1 MALAARSMAASVRA
15 LAALALVGL
24 TGWALA
30 APAEERLTYVVSTLG
45 VSVGHAEVRA
55 SPLPEG
61 YTHIS
66 ARAWS
71 AAWYERVYRLDERLE
86 SEWHAALG
94 SRRYAADVIEGDFV
108 EARALGF
115 SPSEVTV
122 HFRRPA
128 DPGALKRLPPFG
140 RPIDDPLSVVW
151 RLRQDPPRPGV
162 SRDLEVFD
170 GKRLVTLRAR
180 SEAAGVCPAPYAA
193 RSCLQL
199 RVGGARPGEV
209 KSDAEVH
216 MLLSDDADHLPVT
229 ATLSAP
235 GLDVTATLTAWSP
248 GAPG

>member
-1 MALAARSMAASVRA
+1 MRVRVSA
-15 LAALALVGL
+15 IVCALVATIGLL
-24 TGWALA
+24 TGWASA
-30 APAEERLTYVVSTLG
+30 APGEERLTYAVTTLG
-45 VSVGHAEVRA
+45 LSVGHAEVRA
-55 SPLPEG
+55 WALPDDF
-61 YTHIS
+61 THIS

-86 SEWHAALG
+86 SEWNVALG
-94 SRRYAADVIEGDFV
+94 SRRYAADVVEGDFI
-108 EARALGF
+108 EHRALALG
-115 SPSEVTV
+115 PAEVSV

-128 DPGALKRLPPFG
+128 DPGVIKRLPPFD

-151 RLRQDPPRPGV
+151 RLRHDPPRPGA

-180 SEAAGVCPAPYAA
+180 AEAAGACPAPYAD
-193 RSCLQL
+193 RPCLSV

-209 KSDAEVH
+209 KSDAEVQ
-216 MLLSDDADHLPVT
+216 MLLSDDADHLPIT

-248 GAPG
+248 GAAR

>member
-1 MALAARSMAASVRA
+1 MALAARSMAAPVRG
-15 LAALALVGL
+15 ALVVMILGL
-24 TGWALA
+24 AGLALA
-30 APAEERLTYVVSTLG
+30 APAEERLTYAVTTLG
-45 VSVGHAEVRA
+45 LSVGHAEVRA
-55 SPLPEG
+55 RALPDA

-71 AAWYERVYRLDERLE
+71 AAWYERVYRLDDRLE
-86 SEWHAALG
+86 SEWHAVLG
-94 SRRYAADVIEGDFV
+94 SRRYAAEVVEGDFV
-108 EARALGF
+108 EARALQL
-115 SPSEVTV
+115 SASEVSV
-122 HFRRPA
+122 HFRRPT
-128 DPGALKRLPPFG
+128 DPGAVKRLPPFG

-151 RLRQDPPRPGV
+151 RLRHDPPRPGV

-180 SEAAGVCPAPYAA
+180 AEAAGACPAPHAD
-193 RSCLQL
+193 RSCLRV

-209 KSDAEVH
+209 KSDAEVL

-248 GAPG
+248 VAPR

>member
-1 MALAARSMAASVRA
+1 MAAPVRG
-15 LAALALVGL
+15 LAVVILVGL
-24 TGWALA
+24 TGLTGLALA
-30 APAEERLTYVVSTLG
+30 APDEERLTYAVTTLG
-45 VSVGHAEVRA
+45 LSVGHAEVRA
-55 SPLPEG
+55 RALAEG

-86 SEWHAALG
+86 SEWHAVSG
-94 SRRYAADVIEGDFV
+94 SRRYAADVVEGDFI
-108 EARALGF
+108 EERNLGF

-122 HFRRPA
+122 HFRRPS
-128 DPGALKRLPPFG
+128 DPGVLKRLPPFD
-140 RPIDDPLSVVW
+140 RPVDDPLSAVW
-151 RLRQDPPRPGV
+151 RLRQDPPRPGA
-162 SRDLEVFD
+162 SRDVEVFD

-180 SEAAGVCPAPYAA
+180 AEAAGPCPAPYDA
-193 RSCLQL
+193 RLCLQV

-235 GLDVTATLTAWSP
+235 GLDVTATLTDWSP